1 MITFPCCKINLGLNI
16 TARRPDGYHDLETVF
31 YPVPLC
37 DALSIKRMDEAFPS
51 PIGCDIKVSY
61 SEELGSAPLAT
72 LSDKDNLVVKAYDL
86 LARDY
91 RLPRLHAHLY
101 KQIPSQAGLGGGSS
115 DAAFMIKLID
125 EYCHLNIGNAE
136 MERYAAMLGADCA
149 FFIAAEPAFATGKG
163 EQLSPA
169 DAPSGNLRGYHLALV
184 KPSVA
189 VSTAEAYASITPRR
203 PEKCC
208 RDIVRQPIN
217 TWRDELTNDFEEPIF
232 KLHPV
237 LGNIKQRLY
246 DLGAAYS
253 QMSGSGSTVFGI
265 FKKRPTDIAS
275 LFPDCF
281 TAVVELE

>member
-115 DAAFMIKLID
+115 DAAFMIKL
-125 EYCHLNIGNAE
+125 
-136 MERYAAMLGADCA
+136 GADCA

-184 KPSVA
+184 KPAVA

-246 DLGAAYS
+246 DLGAEYS

>member
-51 PIGCDIKVSY
+51 HIGCDIKVSY

-115 DAAFMIKLID
+115 DAACRTSL
-125 EYCHLNIGNAE
+125 CNRQGRTALASRCT
-136 MERYAAMLGADCA
+136 ERQSQRL
-149 FFIAAEPAFATGKG
+149 
-163 EQLSPA
+163 
-169 DAPSGNLRGYHLALV
+169 PSGTRKAIGG
-184 KPSVA
+184 
-189 VSTAEAYASITPRR
+189 
-203 PEKCC
+203 C
-208 RDIVRQPIN
+208 
-217 TWRDELTNDFEEPIF
+217 
-232 KLHPV
+232 LH
-237 LGNIKQRLY
+237 G
-246 DLGAAYS
+246 
-253 QMSGSGSTVFGI
+253 
-265 FKKRPTDIAS
+265 
-275 LFPDCF
+275 
-281 TAVVELE
+281 